1 MLAYALKILLGDRAK
16 YIGIILGLT
25 FASFIITQQASIFI
39 GLMTRTY
46 GFITDTNQAS
56 IWVMDE
62 KVQFVDDIKPL
73 NITELFRV
81 RGIEGVEW
89 AVPLFKGRINARQRD
104 GDFQQANL
112 IGIDGATFIG
122 EPPEMIEGKV
132 EDLRMT
138 DAIIVNQEGAENQ
151 LAKVDP
157 KTGAKRTLQVGDTL
171 ELNDHRAV
179 VVGIADVTRTF
190 QTQPVIYTTY
200 RRALRYI
207 PFERTNLSYILVENN
222 PSISTEDLCK
232 RITCITGLAA
242 YTSEQFASLTVNY
255 FLKRTGI
262 PINFGVA
269 ILLGFVI
276 GVAIAGQ
283 TFYNFTLD
291 NIRYFGTFKAM
302 GADNALLTKM
312 VLLQSFVVGSIGWG
326 LGVGAAGLF
335 GLISAGTQ
343 LSFRLPWQLFIGSYF
358 AMMLICLFSAYISI
372 KKVRKLE
379 PAIVFKS

>member
-1 MLAYALKILLGDRAK
+1 MGDRAK

-25 FASFIITQQASIFI
+25 FASFIIVQQAAIFV

-46 GFITDTNQAS
+46 GFITDTNQAA
-56 IWVMDE
+56 IWVMDD
-62 KVQFVDDIKPL
+62 KVRYVDDIKPL

-81 RGIEGVEW
+81 RGIEGVDW
-89 AVPLFKGRINARQRD
+89 AVPLFKGLVRARQIN
-104 GDFQQANL
+104 GEFQQVNL
-112 IGIDGATFIG
+112 IGIDNATFIG
-122 EPPEMIEGKV
+122 EPPIMLEGKV

-138 DAIIVNQEGAENQ
+138 DAIIVNKEGAENQ
-151 LAKVDP
+151 LAKVNP
-157 KTGAKRTLQVGDTL
+157 KTGEKRPLQVGDTL
-171 ELNDHRAV
+171 ELNDNRAI

-190 QTQPVIYTTY
+190 QTQPVVYTTY

-207 PFERTNLSYILVENN
+207 PFERKNLSYILVQNN
-222 PSISTEDLCK
+222 PSIPPEKLCE
-232 RITCITGLAA
+232 RITRLTGLAA
-242 YTSEQFASLTVNY
+242 YTPAQFESLTVNY

-269 ILLGFVI
+269 IGLGFII

-291 NIRYFGTFKAM
+291 NLRYFGTFKAM
-302 GADNALLTKM
+302 GADNTILTKM

-326 LGVGAAGLF
+326 LGIGAASIF
-335 GLISAGTQ
+335 GIVSAGSQ
-343 LSFRLPWQLFIGSYF
+343 LSFRMPWELYTGSYF
-358 AMMLICLFSAYISI
+358 AMMLICLFAAFISI
-372 KKVRKLE
+372 KKVRRLE